1 MNINPVDNPE
11 LFTDESR
18 AGLIYAVVPVLLA
31 IASIA
36 VGLRF
41 YTRARVLGII
51 GFDDWLCLTSLVVLL
66 ALGSSGLVLAGEGLG
81 RHVGTLPQPDG
92 FSNYMKTFYVLIIL
106 YNLAIVS
113 FKLCF
118 LAQYH
123 RIMTTKRMRRLIYA
137 AAAFVGIWTLSQL
150 CLHIF
155 QCHPISGFW
164 QPGPG
169 AKCLPRLPGWYSN
182 AAGNIVTDVLILL
195 LPLPMIRALN
205 LPRAQKLGLIGIF
218 CLGFLTCAIS
228 LVRVRYLPQGA
239 DVTWDNVDTMFWSMA
254 EACTGLICVTLPT
267 LRPLAIRCFPG
278 VFKSSSTMTRSNSK
292 PPGAPHWRP
301 RDVETGRKI
310 RSTATNTATIIATNN
325 RRSTKQWTN
334 NTNTDGGDQETL
346 VNARPGSEAWENRD
360 PGDDEQQTAAAAS
373 KSAATTR
380 SRHMTYLEMSSSSSS
395 SSSSEGGA
403 FELRDI
409 GSQGGRR
416 TWEWLRVAQ
425 DMSQRRSYIAAHNV
439 LRVLAFGA
447 NMPGYSGQGMADEL
461 LITPI
466 TCATY
471 GLINYLSDCGLDV
484 HLGCHTGLG

>member
-218 CLGFLTCAIS
+218 CLRILNLRYKLGSRQVSPAGSRCYVGQCGHNV
-228 LVRVRYLPQGA
+228 LVHGRSVYWPHMRYPSHA
-239 DVTWDNVDTMFWSMA
+239 ATVSDTMF
-254 EACTGLICVTLPT
+254 
-267 LRPLAIRCFPG
+267 PG
-278 VFKSSSTMTRSNSK
+278 
-292 PPGAPHWRP
+292 
-301 RDVETGRKI
+301 
-310 RSTATNTATIIATNN
+310 
-325 RRSTKQWTN
+325 STKQWTN

-484 HLGCHTGLG
+484 RTALCAEDCHFRVRHTH